1 MGKKEENIEY
11 SIEQLRGM
19 LETMKYGSITLVVQD
34 NYVVQIERNEKVR
47 LK

>member
-11 SIEQLRGM
+11 SIEQLREM
-19 LETMKYGSITLVVQD
+19 LETMEYGSITLVVQD

>member
-1 MGKKEENIEY
+1 MGKREENIEY
-11 SIEQLRGM
+11 SIERLREM
-19 LETMKYGSITLVVQD
+19 LETMKYGSIMLVVQD

>member
-11 SIEQLRGM
+11 SIEQLREM